1 MTLRIVMAGATG
13 WVGKAF
19 VPAILAQGDMKL
31 VGAVSRSA
39 AGQDIG
45 AAIGVAPA
53 GVTAA
58 ASLAE
63 ALEQP
68 SDVVVDYTKPNV
80 VKDNALR
87 AIAGG
92 RHVVIGTSGLGASD
106 YAEIDAAARAN
117 GVGVIAAGNFSI
129 TATLMKRFAVMAAK
143 YVPDVEII
151 DYASAKKPDA
161 PSGTARELAE
171 ALADIRGAST
181 AKPVADVTGVPGTRG
196 AAVGA
201 GAGVHVHALRLPSYI
216 LSCEALFGLPDE
228 RLTIRHD
235 AGSSAAPYV
244 AGTLLAIRRVG
255 EFKGLLRG
263 LDALMD

>member
-1 MTLRIVMAGATG
+1 MTIRVVMAGATG
-13 WVGKAF
+13 WVGKAL
-19 VPAILAQGDMKL
+19 VPAIGTQADMALA
-31 VGAVSRSA
+31 GAVSRSG
-39 AGQDIG
+39 AGQDSG
-45 AAIGVAPA
+45 LLVGVPA
-53 GVTAA
+53 NGVIIS

-63 ALEQP
+63 ALQTP
-68 SDVVVDYTKPNV
+68 SDVLVDYTKPNA
-80 VKDNALR
+80 VKDHVLLAVEK
-87 AIAGG
+87 G

-117 GVGVIAAGNFSI
+117 RVGVIAAGNFSI
-129 TATLMKRFAVMAAK
+129 TATLMKRFALMAAK
-143 YVPDVEII
+143 YVPDVEVI
-151 DYASAKKPDA
+151 DYASAKKPDS

-171 ALADIRGAST
+171 ALAGIRQAST
-181 AKPVADVTGVPGTRG
+181 ARPVSEVSGVPGTRG

-201 GAGVHVHALRLPSYI
+201 GEGVQVHALRLPSYI

-244 AGTLLAIRRVG
+244 AGTLLAIRRVQ
-255 EFKGLLRG
+255 EITGLVRG